1 MKKSTRI
8 NLIIFL
14 LCSIAFG
21 FAAKAVQEI
30 NTPLTPSS
38 VIINK

>member
-1 MKKSTRI
+1 MKNSTKI
-8 NLIIFL
+8 NIITFL
-14 LCSIAFG
+14 LCSIAIV

-30 NTPLTPSS
+30 NTPLTPPS